1 MLLLKI
7 FPFIILSDVA
17 KSSIVSSLTHEIES
31 IGKQVKN
38 VSLLKN
44 YFMVSQV
51 LEIIRSAQTFICV

>member
-44 YFMVSQV
+44 YFMVSKV